1 VPLSFQATDLR
12 ASVNIKSYLSQIPM
26 DADCCVMV
34 DTMIDHPVVK
44 HTDHLSVPVHHHEV
58 DIEGI
63 DLLQEEIVLLL
74 NTSIHMHLPSVVLV
88 VAHHIVAHAVR
99 HLEVEVMEGTVVDR
113 GPRQEPPHRV
123 VAIMADHL
131 RLELGGTPDPRL
143 Q

>member
-1 VPLSFQATDLR
+1 MPLNFLATDLR
-12 ASVNIKSYLSQIPM
+12 ASVDIPSYLSQSPM
-26 DADCCVMV
+26 NADRCAMA

-63 DLLQEEIVLLL
+63 DLLQEEVVLLL
-74 NTSIHMHLPSVVLV
+74 NTSIHMHLPPAVLV
-88 VAHHIVAHAVR
+88 VAHRIVAHAVR

-113 GPRQEPPHRV
+113 GPRQGPPHRV
-123 VAIMADHL
+123 VATMADHL